1 MPRKI
6 TKKVVSAN
14 LSNICAPIKK
24 EELRPSAGRDKSL
37 GEFYF
42 LEVDS
47 LQPFPNQARKN
58 FDPELLQSLADTIS
72 KHGIRQPLTVSKH
85 PEELG
90 KYFVISGERRLRAAK
105 LLNLDKV
112 PCIILEDADNKDEI
126 ALVENLQRKD
136 LHPIE
141 IARALN
147 NLLKNDTTLSQA
159 SLAKGVGLTKSNVSE
174 WLLYLNLP
182 ENIQDLLVERNISQR
197 TIMRRLLKCNNEH
210 AMHTMLG
217 VNKNSTG
224 RARKRAVLN
233 LFIENGELNY
243 KKGAARLTK
252 KDKEGLIEKL
262 EEILDD
268 LKSAI

>member
-6 TKKVVSAN
+6 TKRAVNSN

-24 EELRPSAGRDKSL
+24 EALRPSAGREKSL

-47 LQPFPNQARKN
+47 LLPFPNQARKN
-58 FDPELLQSLADTIS
+58 FDPDLLQALADTIS
-72 KHGIRQPLTVSKH
+72 KHGIRQPLTVAKH

-105 LLNLDKV
+105 LINLQKI
-112 PCIILEDADNKDEI
+112 PCIILEDADNKSEI

-141 IARALN
+141 IAKALH
-147 NLLKNDTTLSQA
+147 NLLENDEDLTQS
-159 SLAKGVGLTKSNVSE
+159 SLASGVGLTKSYVSE
-174 WLLYLNLP
+174 CLQYLQLP
-182 ENIQDLLVERNISQR
+182 EDIQEILLSRNIGQR
-197 TIMRRLLKCNNEH
+197 TILRRLLKCNNQH
-210 AMHTMLG
+210 AMLTMLG
-217 VNKNSTG
+217 VDKKTG
-224 RARKRAVLN
+224 KRLRKRAVLN

-243 KKGAARLTK
+243 KKGAARLTN
-252 KDKEGLIEKL
+252 KDKENLIVKL

-268 LKSAI
+268 LKSA